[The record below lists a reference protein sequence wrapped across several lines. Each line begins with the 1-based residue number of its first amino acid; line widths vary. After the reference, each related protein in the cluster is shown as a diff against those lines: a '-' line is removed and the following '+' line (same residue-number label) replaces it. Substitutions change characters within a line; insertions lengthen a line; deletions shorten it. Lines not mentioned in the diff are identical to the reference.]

1 MTPSRRLC
9 RKHPEIAVDRHMIRF
24 AVRPTSGM
32 PTMMRPRLNPPVRRF
47 EEPVSGGVL
56 VRWKDAAWSGPIG
69 GVPPWE
75 AAQYAHPRDVLLDT
89 RLDKTRKRVLL
100 ASWASDA
107 CAVESR
113 PAFRWLPG
121 TPGPVALDRILA
133 AIRSLDE
140 EYPAQGGMVADS
152 LH

>member
-1 MTPSRRLC
+1 
-9 RKHPEIAVDRHMIRF
+9 
-24 AVRPTSGM
+24 
-32 PTMMRPRLNPPVRRF
+32 MRPRPNPPARRS

-56 VRWKDAAWSGPIG
+56 ASWKDAAWSGPIG

-89 RLDKTRKRVLL
+89 RLDKARKRVLL
-100 ASWASDA
+100 AGWASDA

-121 TPGPVALDRILA
+121 TPGPVALDRILT

-140 EYPAQGGMVADS
+140 DGMAAGS

>member
-1 MTPSRRLC
+1 
-9 RKHPEIAVDRHMIRF
+9 
-24 AVRPTSGM
+24 
-32 PTMMRPRLNPPVRRF
+32 MRPRPNPPARRS
-47 EEPVSGGVL
+47 EESVPGGV
-56 VRWKDAAWSGPIG
+56 RASWKDVAWSGSIG

-75 AAQYAHPRDVLLDT
+75 AAQYAHPRDVLLDP
-89 RLDKTRKRVLL
+89 RLDKARKRVLL

-140 EYPAQGGMVADS
+140 ECPAQGRMAAEL